1 MKVLVSVSALLLGV
15 LFLGSNNAS
24 AQSAADGKKF
34 FTESTCTSCHSLSS
48 KKEPS
53 HAGPALFGVTK
64 RPGRTKEWL
73 VSWISDP
80 ETVLKT
86 DKLAQKL
93 LKENNNVPMTG
104 MLKILNKGDMAVVKS
119 KAEAIY
125 AFLVENDSKPDA
137 AAADA
142 GAKKK
147 KN

>member
-1 MKVLVSVSALLLGV
+1 MKFIIGLSV
-15 LFLGSNNAS
+15 LFLGLQAQ
-24 AQSAADGKKF
+24 AQSAAEGKKY
-34 FTESTCTSCHSLSS
+34 FTESTCNSCHSLSS

-64 RPGRTKEWL
+64 RPGRTKDWL

-80 ETVLKT
+80 ETMLKT
-86 DKLAQKL
+86 DKLAQQL

-104 MLKILNKGDMAVVKS
+104 MLKILNKGDMAVAKS

-125 AFLVENDSKPDA
+125 AFLLENDSKPDA
-137 AAADA
+137 AAS